1 MAAESPPILV
11 APAVS
16 QRKFERELERWD
28 ANADAYRRRGWLMV
42 ARGDLSVDIAFTA
55 KVSLLGQ
62 VADIVAATVR
72 IDFANYDLWAPS
84 VTFIDLAEGT
94 PWAPPMRA
102 IAQTADGP
110 RDLLIDRHPLTGLP
124 FLCVPGSRDYHSHP
138 QHSGDDWLLHRT
150 TGAGRLL
157 PLCDLLW
164 RTMAQNVVGVQS
176 VIQTMGGAVQV
187 QLRIIQGDMEAVLPE
202 PGAA

>member
-1 MAAESPPILV
+1 LV
-11 APAVS
+11 T

-28 ANADAYRRRGWLMV
+28 ANADAYRRRGWVML
-42 ARGDLSVDIAFTA
+42 AREDLSVDIAFTA

-62 VADIVAATVR
+62 VASVVAAAVR
-72 IDFANYDLWAPS
+72 INFANYDLWAPS

-94 PWAPPMRA
+94 SEAPPMRA
-102 IAQTADGP
+102 ITQTADGP
-110 RDLLIDRHPLTGLP
+110 RDLLIDRHPLTELP
-124 FLCVPGSRDYHSHP
+124 FLCVPGTREYHSHP

-176 VIQTMGGAVQV
+176 VIQTIGGAAQV
-187 QLRIIQGDMEAVLPE
+187 QLRIVQGDPSATLPE
-202 PGAA
+202 PGAM